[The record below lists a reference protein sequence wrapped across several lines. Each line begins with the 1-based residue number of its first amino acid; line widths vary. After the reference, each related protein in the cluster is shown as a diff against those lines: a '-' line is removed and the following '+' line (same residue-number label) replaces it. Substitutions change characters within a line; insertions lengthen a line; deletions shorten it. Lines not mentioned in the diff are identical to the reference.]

1 MSVPARPFEHDG
13 IAFGCDYNPEQ
24 WTPDVWDEDIALMR
38 EAGVDL
44 VAINIFGWAH
54 LEPRAGHYDFA
65 RLDDIIGRL
74 HAAGIRVNLGTGTAS
89 TPAWLTTAHPEI
101 LPVVDDGTRR
111 YPGGRQ
117 AWCPSSPVYREA
129 ALALV
134 DAVAARYGAHPAVAL
149 WHVSNELGCH
159 NALCHCDESAAAFRT
174 SLTPRI
180 RAAGR
185 ASGLRSAARPRSV
198 RTRARPA

>member
-38 EAGVDL
+38 DAGVDL

-54 LEPRAGHYDFA
+54 IEPRAGEYDFA
-65 RLDDIIGRL
+65 RLDDIISRL

-117 AWCPSSPVYREA
+117 AWSPSSPVYREA

-134 DAVAARYGAHPAVAL
+134 DAVVARYGAHPAVAL

-185 ASGLRSAARPRSV
+185 ASGLRPAARPRSV